1 MIKYILS
8 CMILALNINSING
21 GFISSSLK
29 MNTNKNILNTNIN
42 KKLLN
47 INKIKMSY
55 DICPEY
61 LTKFTN
67 LFDKEQSEMIVKGT
81 TSFLTKVDGV
91 GGYILHTNDVIIN
104 FLLNN
109 EVLNND
115 IKKSLILQLISLSQA
130 GDATGHQILQFYY
143 DLVSCLL

>member
-1 MIKYILS
+1 MIKYIIS
-8 CMILALNINSING
+8 CMIIALNLNSING
-21 GFISSSLK
+21 ILISSSLNRNRNR
-29 MNTNKNILNTNIN
+29 NT
-42 KKLLN
+42 
-47 INKIKMSY
+47 IKMSY
-55 DICPEY
+55 DVCPDY

-67 LFDKEQSEMIVKGT
+67 SFDTEQSEMIVKGT
-81 TSFLTKVDGV
+81 TNFLTKVDGI

-109 EVLNND
+109 ELLNND

-143 DLVSCLL
+143 DLVNCLL

>member
-1 MIKYILS
+1 
-8 CMILALNINSING
+8 
-21 GFISSSLK
+21 
-29 MNTNKNILNTNIN
+29 
-42 KKLLN
+42 
-47 INKIKMSY
+47 MSY
-55 DICPEY
+55 DYDVCPDY

-67 LFDKEQSEMIVKGT
+67 LFDTKQSEMIVKGT
-81 TSFLTKVDGV
+81 TSFLTKVDGI

-115 IKKSLILQLISLSQA
+115 IKKGLILQLISLSQA
-130 GDATGHQILQFYY
+130 GDATGHKILQFYY

>member
-1 MIKYILS
+1 MIKYIIS
-8 CMILALNINSING
+8 CMILALNLNSING
-21 GFISSSLK
+21 ILISSSLNRNR
-29 MNTNKNILNTNIN
+29 NT
-42 KKLLN
+42 
-47 INKIKMSY
+47 IKMSY
-55 DICPEY
+55 DVCPDY

-67 LFDKEQSEMIVKGT
+67 SFDTEQSEMIVKGT
-81 TSFLTKVDGV
+81 TNFLTKVDGI

-109 EVLNND
+109 ELLNND

-143 DLVSCLL
+143 DLVNCLL

>member
-8 CMILALNINSING
+8 YMILALNLKPING
-21 GFISSSLK
+21 ILISSSLNRNR
-29 MNTNKNILNTNIN
+29 NT
-42 KKLLN
+42 
-47 INKIKMSY
+47 NKIKMSY
-55 DICPEY
+55 NYDVCPEY

-67 LFDKEQSEMIVKGT
+67 LFNNEQSEMIVKGT
-81 TSFLTKVDGV
+81 TSFLTKVDGI

>member
-1 MIKYILS
+1 
-8 CMILALNINSING
+8 MILALNSING
-21 GFISSSLK
+21 IIIS
-29 MNTNKNILNTNIN
+29 TPLNRNRNIN
-42 KKLLN
+42 T
-47 INKIKMSY
+47 IKMSY
-55 DICPEY
+55 DYDVCPDY

-67 LFDKEQSEMIVKGT
+67 SFDTEQSEMIVKGT
-81 TSFLTKVDGV
+81 TNFLTKVDGI

-109 EVLNND
+109 ELLNND

-143 DLVSCLL
+143 DLVNCLL

>member
-1 MIKYILS
+1 MIKYIIS
-8 CMILALNINSING
+8 CMILALNLNSING
-21 GFISSSLK
+21 ILISSSLNRNRNR
-29 MNTNKNILNTNIN
+29 NT
-42 KKLLN
+42 
-47 INKIKMSY
+47 IKMSY
-55 DICPEY
+55 DVCPDY

-67 LFDKEQSEMIVKGT
+67 SFDTEQSEMIVKGT
-81 TSFLTKVDGV
+81 TNFLTKVDGI

-109 EVLNND
+109 ELLNND

-143 DLVSCLL
+143 DLVNCLL